1 MTVFAEPE
9 VSRQGT
15 VTLPLAH
22 PSPSQSRLIPPMSST
37 QDPTPHPLSPSDIKQ
52 EPSPPNLP
60 LRPPHGTHSIHVA
73 STQGSSQPAHFQRW
87 KCVQRWSGAAQRSG
101 TKSHRVQVLTHPLP
115 LGPGTYASRRRR
127 RKMLQKQL
135 VHRLRRN
142 LCVCEPESQTRAL
155 ARGATQLPC
164 LSHPQDHPKGRPP
177 PR

>member
-1 MTVFAEPE
+1 MVISDPSVAGLDLKSESRALGKIPASSPGPPISPQVTVFAKPE
-9 VSRQGT
+9 ISRQGT
-15 VTLPLAH
+15 VTLPLTY

-60 LRPPHGTHSIHVA
+60 LRPPHGPHSIHVA
-73 STQGSSQPAHFQRW
+73 STQGPSQPARQ
-87 KCVQRWSGAAQRSG
+87 KCVQHWSGAAQRSR

-135 VHRLRRN
+135 VHRLRKE
-142 LCVCEPESQTRAL
+142 LVCL
-155 ARGATQLPC
+155 
-164 LSHPQDHPKGRPP
+164 
-177 PR
+177 